1 MEDLRWRTVRAKVV
15 LSCICT
21 AIAGALVGNGRVLP
35 FLLGACL
42 LYGGAMAWFATQR
55 VRAVLASQRDPGSGE
70 LPFVRLRLKPADVL
84 FIKAWRRG

>member
-55 VRAVLASQRDPGSGE
+55 VPVLASQRDPGSGE

-84 FIKAWRRG
+84 FVKAWRRG